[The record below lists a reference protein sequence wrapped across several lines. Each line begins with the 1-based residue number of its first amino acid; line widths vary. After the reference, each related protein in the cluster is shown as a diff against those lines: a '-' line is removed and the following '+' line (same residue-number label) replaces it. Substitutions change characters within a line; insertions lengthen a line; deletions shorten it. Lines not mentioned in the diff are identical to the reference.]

1 MIKVVF
7 APGAV
12 LSQWDKRLMHG
23 WFEIDRRQAANGY
36 FPIYISDT
44 NIKVNEDVLLALQ
57 K

>member
-1 MIKVVF
+1 MIKVVS

-12 LSQWDKRLMHG
+12 LTQWDKRLMHG